1 MNKFDL
7 ERYKKEKEEYDKNIR
22 SLDYKVVETSVEMYN
37 AKSRNSQFKED
48 SENSIV
54 TELKNKID
62 YYELEKA
69 NLTKEI
75 WSKVVSIKE
84 KIREIINNKII
95 ENPSEKNNYLI
106 AIYKINKIT
115 DVYFNADE
123 LLELAYLL
131 EDTTN
136 QIITEPIEKKTDVKV
151 LDTNLTEV
159 TANIEKISEIP
170 EEKTINSEKIEEVEE
185 IPIEKEADEEK
196 EQVFL
201 IKNNNSLLPIN
212 NEKRLAII
220 SKPIIVEKK
229 KIIPDESLK
238 EEPLLKND
246 QKKEQDNQ
254 EETSI
259 KQVNEENKIEESI
272 PKVANNIIEEENIN
286 EISQEKILNNEFEKV
301 KTVQTFNIEEQRVID
316 FENLLN
322 HIEKT
327 SKDYRA
333 DIERA
338 LNRFVDNY
346 KIVKNNQY
354 LQNDFDNITNNYLE
368 IFKEIVSRFKK
379 DESLEALEDRI
390 KVQEEQ
396 IKGLDKRILN
406 NNIEMKEFQ
415 RQMQDLAK
423 VYFVK
428 NYVKKVQMQVAKAQG
443 NQEINEK
450 DTINVNNI
458 FVPKKDTINNVEN
471 NVFLKIK
478 KLSYNKRMEH
488 IIEVSKW
495 TKNVEE
501 EIRYSDFEESDFQFV
516 IYLIRQTENVCNS
529 NFEQIAN
536 LIINLCDSNLKLEDV
551 EKVEKSKNKRLED
564 ETIVTQILK
573 VGIENIKKRY
583 SKIPFIGRKV
593 SSILSVKMLDK

>member
-136 QIITEPIEKKTDVKV
+136 QIITEPIEKKTDVKD
-151 LDTNLTEV
+151 LENLTELMS
-159 TANIEKISEIP
+159 NIEKTSETL

-196 EQVFL
+196 EQVLL

-212 NEKRLAII
+212 NEKNLVPI
-220 SKPIIVEKK
+220 SKPIIEENKE
-229 KIIPDESLK
+229 IIPEESLK
-238 EEPLLKND
+238 EE
-246 QKKEQDNQ
+246 
-254 EETSI
+254 
-259 KQVNEENKIEESI
+259 
-272 PKVANNIIEEENIN
+272 ENISSEKTQN
-286 EISQEKILNNEFEKV
+286 PISLDKSFKDEFEKV

-327 SKDYRA
+327 SKDYRT

-338 LNRFVDNY
+338 LNRFVTNY

-368 IFKEIVSRFKK
+368 IFKEVILKFKK

-390 KVQEEQ
+390 KTQEGQ
-396 IKGLDKRILN
+396 IKELDKKILN

-415 RQMQDLAK
+415 RQMQELAK

-428 NYVKKVQMQVAKAQG
+428 NYVKKVQAQVAKAQG

-458 FVPKKDTINNVEN
+458 FVPKKDTINNAEN

-478 KLSYNKRMEH
+478 KLSCDKRMNH

-495 TKNVEE
+495 TKNIEE
-501 EIRYSDFEESDFQFV
+501 EIKYSDFEESDFQFV

-536 LIINLCDSNLKLEDV
+536 LIINFCNSNLQLEDV
-551 EKVEKSKNKRLED
+551 EKEEKSRNKRLQD
-564 ETIVTQILK
+564 ETILAQILK

-593 SSILSVKMLDK
+593 SSILSVKMLNK

>member
-136 QIITEPIEKKTDVKV
+136 QIITEPIEKKTDVKD
-151 LDTNLTEV
+151 LENLTELMS
-159 TANIEKISEIP
+159 NIEKTSETL

-196 EQVFL
+196 EQVLL

-212 NEKRLAII
+212 NEKNLVPI
-220 SKPIIVEKK
+220 SKPIIEENKE
-229 KIIPDESLK
+229 IIPEESLK
-238 EEPLLKND
+238 EE
-246 QKKEQDNQ
+246 
-254 EETSI
+254 
-259 KQVNEENKIEESI
+259 
-272 PKVANNIIEEENIN
+272 ENISSEKTQN
-286 EISQEKILNNEFEKV
+286 PISLDKSFKDEFEKV

-327 SKDYRA
+327 SKDYRT

-338 LNRFVDNY
+338 LNRFVTNY

-368 IFKEIVSRFKK
+368 IFKEVILKFKK

-390 KVQEEQ
+390 KTQEGQ
-396 IKGLDKRILN
+396 IKELDKKILN

-415 RQMQDLAK
+415 RQMQELAK

-428 NYVKKVQMQVAKAQG
+428 NYVKKVQAQVAKAQG

-458 FVPKKDTINNVEN
+458 FVPKKDTINNAEN

-478 KLSYNKRMEH
+478 KLSYDKRMNH

-495 TKNVEE
+495 TKNIEE
-501 EIRYSDFEESDFQFV
+501 EIKYSDFEESDFQFV

-536 LIINLCDSNLKLEDV
+536 LIINFCNSNLQLEDV
-551 EKVEKSKNKRLED
+551 EKEEKSRNKRLQD
-564 ETIVTQILK
+564 ETILAQILR

-593 SSILSVKMLDK
+593 SSILSVKMLNK

>member
-37 AKSRNSQFKED
+37 AKSHDSQFEENV
-48 SENSIV
+48 ENSKV
-54 TELKNKID
+54 SELKNKID
-62 YYELEKA
+62 HYELEKA

-75 WSKVVSIKE
+75 WNKVVSIKE
-84 KIREIINNKII
+84 KLREIINNKIL
-95 ENPSEKNNYLI
+95 ENSGEKNNYLI
-106 AIYKINKIT
+106 AIFKLNKIT
-115 DVYFNADE
+115 DVYFIVDE

-136 QIITEPIEKKTDVKV
+136 QIITETIEKKTDEIQA
-151 LDTNLTEV
+151 DTNL
-159 TANIEKISEIP
+159 SEL
-170 EEKTINSEKIEEVEE
+170 KSN
-185 IPIEKEADEEK
+185 
-196 EQVFL
+196 QVFL
-201 IKNNNSLLPIN
+201 IKNNNSILPIN
-212 NEKRLAII
+212 NEKNIALIPKTKI
-220 SKPIIVEKK
+220 GEKK
-229 KIIPDESLK
+229 KIIP
-238 EEPLLKND
+238 EELLNEEVVLKNN
-246 QKKEQDNQ
+246 QTKEQDNQ

-259 KQVNEENKIEESI
+259 KQVQVNEETLENEIQEISQNESI
-272 PKVANNIIEEENIN
+272 RSDKKQN
-286 EISQEKILNNEFEKV
+286 EISLVKSFKDEFEKV
-301 KTVQTFNIEEQRVID
+301 KTIQTFNIEEQRVID

-390 KVQEEQ
+390 KTQEGQ
-396 IKGLDKRILN
+396 IKELDKKILN

-415 RQMQDLAK
+415 RQMQELAK

-428 NYVKKVQMQVAKAQG
+428 NYVKKVQAQVAKAQG
-443 NQEINEK
+443 SQETNEK

-458 FVPKKDTINNVEN
+458 FVPKKDNINNVEN

-478 KLSYNKRMEH
+478 KLSYDKRMNH

-501 EIRYSDFEESDFQFV
+501 EIKYSDFEESDFQFV

-529 NFEQIAN
+529 SFEQIAN
-536 LIINLCDSNLKLEDV
+536 LIINFCDSNLQLEDV
-551 EKVEKSKNKRLED
+551 EKEEKSRNKRLQY
-564 ETIVTQILK
+564 ETILAQILK

-593 SSILSVKMLDK
+593 SSILSVKMLN

>member
-7 ERYKKEKEEYDKNIR
+7 ERYKKEKEEYDKKIR

-37 AKSRNSQFKED
+37 AKSRKSQFEED
-48 SENSIV
+48 GENSVV

-75 WSKVVSIKE
+75 WNKVVSIKE
-84 KIREIINNKII
+84 KLREIINNKII

-106 AIYKINKIT
+106 AIFKINKIT
-115 DVYFNADE
+115 DVYFNVDE

-136 QIITEPIEKKTDVKV
+136 ENTTEPIEKKTDVKV

-159 TANIEKISEIP
+159 TANIEKTSEIP
-170 EEKTINSEKIEEVEE
+170 EEKTINSEKIEEIEE
-185 IPIEKEADEEK
+185 IPIEKELGEE
-196 EQVFL
+196 
-201 IKNNNSLLPIN
+201 N
-212 NEKRLAII
+212 
-220 SKPIIVEKK
+220 
-229 KIIPDESLK
+229 
-238 EEPLLKND
+238 
-246 QKKEQDNQ
+246 NQ

-286 EISQEKILNNEFEKV
+286 EISQEKILNNKFEKV
-301 KTVQTFNIEEQRVID
+301 NTVQTFNIEEQRVID

-390 KVQEEQ
+390 KTQEGQ
-396 IKGLDKRILN
+396 IKGLDKKILN
-406 NNIEMKEFQ
+406 NNIEMKELQ

-443 NQEINEK
+443 SQEINEK

-501 EIRYSDFEESDFQFV
+501 EIKYSDFEESDFQFV

-536 LIINLCDSNLKLEDV
+536 LIINLCDSNLKLEDI

-564 ETIVTQILK
+564 EIIVTQILK

>member
-37 AKSRNSQFKED
+37 AKSRNSQFEED
-48 SENSIV
+48 GENSKV
-54 TELKNKID
+54 KELKNKLD
-62 YYELEKA
+62 YYEIEKV

-75 WSKVVSIKE
+75 WNKVVSIKE
-84 KIREIINNKII
+84 ELREIINNKII

-106 AIYKINKIT
+106 AIFKINKIT
-115 DVYFNADE
+115 DVYFNVDE
-123 LLELAYLL
+123 LLELEYLL

-136 QIITEPIEKKTDVKV
+136 ENITEPIEKKTDVKV
-151 LDTNLTEV
+151 LDTNLTEL
-159 TANIEKISEIP
+159 TANIEKTSEIS

-196 EQVFL
+196 EQVLL

-212 NEKRLAII
+212 NEKNLVPI
-220 SKPIIVEKK
+220 SKPIIEENKE
-229 KIIPDESLK
+229 IIPEESLK
-238 EEPLLKND
+238 EE
-246 QKKEQDNQ
+246 
-254 EETSI
+254 
-259 KQVNEENKIEESI
+259 
-272 PKVANNIIEEENIN
+272 ENISSEKTQN
-286 EISQEKILNNEFEKV
+286 PISLDKSFKDEFEKV

-327 SKDYRA
+327 SKDYRT

-338 LNRFVDNY
+338 LNRFVTNY

-368 IFKEIVSRFKK
+368 IFKEVILKFKK

-390 KVQEEQ
+390 KTQEGQ
-396 IKGLDKRILN
+396 IKELDKKILN

-415 RQMQDLAK
+415 RQMQELAK

-428 NYVKKVQMQVAKAQG
+428 NYVKKVQAQVAKAQG

-458 FVPKKDTINNVEN
+458 FVPKKDTINNAEN

-478 KLSYNKRMEH
+478 KLSYDKRMNH

-495 TKNVEE
+495 TKNIEE
-501 EIRYSDFEESDFQFV
+501 EIKYSDFEESDFQFV

-536 LIINLCDSNLKLEDV
+536 LIINFCNSNLQLEDV
-551 EKVEKSKNKRLED
+551 EKEEKSRNKRLQD
-564 ETIVTQILK
+564 EEITTQILK

-593 SSILSVKMLDK
+593 SSILSVKMLNK

>member
-7 ERYKKEKEEYDKNIR
+7 EKYKKEKEEYDKNIR
-22 SLDYKVVETSVEMYN
+22 SFDYKVVETSVDMYN
-37 AKSRNSQFKED
+37 AKSHNSQFVED
-48 SENSIV
+48 DENSIV
-54 TELKNKID
+54 TKLKNKID

-75 WSKVVSIKE
+75 WNKVVSIKE
-84 KIREIINNKII
+84 KLREIINNKII
-95 ENPSEKNNYLI
+95 ENPSEKNDYLI
-106 AIYKINKIT
+106 AIFKINKIT
-115 DVYFNADE
+115 DVYFNVDE

-136 QIITEPIEKKTDVKV
+136 ENITEPIEKKTEVKV
-151 LDTNLTEV
+151 L
-159 TANIEKISEIP
+159 
-170 EEKTINSEKIEEVEE
+170 EKT
-185 IPIEKEADEEK
+185 PIEKELGEEK

-201 IKNNNSLLPIN
+201 IKNNNSLLPID
-212 NEKRLAII
+212 NEKNLVIV
-220 SKPIIVEKK
+220 SKPIIEEKK
-229 KIIPDESLK
+229 EIIP
-238 EEPLLKND
+238 
-246 QKKEQDNQ
+246 
-254 EETSI
+254 EETL
-259 KQVNEENKIEESI
+259 ENK
-272 PKVANNIIEEENIN
+272 
-286 EISQEKILNNEFEKV
+286 LEKV
-301 KTVQTFNIEEQRVID
+301 KTVQIFNIEEQRVID

-368 IFKEIVSRFKK
+368 IFKEIVLRFKK

-390 KVQEEQ
+390 KTQEGQ
-396 IKGLDKRILN
+396 IKELDKKILN

-415 RQMQDLAK
+415 RQMQELAK

-428 NYVKKVQMQVAKAQG
+428 NYVKKVQAQVAKAQG
-443 NQEINEK
+443 SQETNEK

-458 FVPKKDTINNVEN
+458 FVPKKDNINNVEN

-478 KLSYNKRMEH
+478 KLSYDKRMNH

-501 EIRYSDFEESDFQFV
+501 EIKYSDFEESDFQFV

-536 LIINLCDSNLKLEDV
+536 LIINLCDSNLQLEDI
-551 EKVEKSKNKRLED
+551 EKEEKSRNKRLQD
-564 ETIVTQILK
+564 EEITTQILK
-573 VGIENIKKRY
+573 VGIENIKK
-583 SKIPFIGRKV
+583 KIF
-593 SSILSVKMLDK
+593 

>member
-7 ERYKKEKEEYDKNIR
+7 EKYKKEKEEYDKNIR
-22 SLDYKVVETSVEMYN
+22 SFDYKVVETSVDMYN
-37 AKSRNSQFKED
+37 AKSHNSQFVED
-48 SENSIV
+48 DENSIV
-54 TELKNKID
+54 TKLKNKID

-75 WSKVVSIKE
+75 WNKVVSIKE
-84 KIREIINNKII
+84 KLREIINNKII
-95 ENPSEKNNYLI
+95 ENPSEKNDYLI
-106 AIYKINKIT
+106 AIFKINKIT
-115 DVYFNADE
+115 DVYFNVDE

-136 QIITEPIEKKTDVKV
+136 ENITEPIEKKTEVKV

-159 TANIEKISEIP
+159 TANIEKTSEIP
-170 EEKTINSEKIEEVEE
+170 EEKTINSENIEVLEKT
-185 IPIEKEADEEK
+185 PIEKELGEEK

-212 NEKRLAII
+212 NEKKLVII
-220 SKPIIVEKK
+220 SKPIIEKK
-229 KIIPDESLK
+229 KEIIP
-238 EEPLLKND
+238 
-246 QKKEQDNQ
+246 
-254 EETSI
+254 EETL
-259 KQVNEENKIEESI
+259 ENK
-272 PKVANNIIEEENIN
+272 
-286 EISQEKILNNEFEKV
+286 FEKV
-301 KTVQTFNIEEQRVID
+301 NTVQTFNIEEQRVID

-368 IFKEIVSRFKK
+368 IFKETVSRFKK

-390 KVQEEQ
+390 KTQEGQ
-396 IKGLDKRILN
+396 IKELDKKILN

-415 RQMQDLAK
+415 RQMQELAK

-428 NYVKKVQMQVAKAQG
+428 NYVKKVETQIAKAQG
-443 NQEINEK
+443 SQEISEK
-450 DTINVNNI
+450 YTINVNNI
-458 FVPKKDTINNVEN
+458 FVPNKDIANNAEN

-478 KLSYNKRMEH
+478 KLSYNKRMNH

-495 TKNVEE
+495 TKNIEE
-501 EIRYSDFEESDFQFV
+501 KIKCLKFEESDFQFV

-529 NFEQIAN
+529 NFEKIAN
-536 LIINLCDSNLKLEDV
+536 LIINFCDSNLQLEDV
-551 EKVEKSKNKRLED
+551 EKEEKSRNKRLQD

-593 SSILSVKMLDK
+593 SSILSVKMLNK

>member
-7 ERYKKEKEEYDKNIR
+7 ERYKKEKEEYDKKIR

-37 AKSRNSQFKED
+37 AKSRKSQFEED
-48 SENSIV
+48 GENSVV

-75 WSKVVSIKE
+75 WNKVVSIKE
-84 KIREIINNKII
+84 KLREIINNKII

-106 AIYKINKIT
+106 AIFKINKIT
-115 DVYFNADE
+115 DVYFNVDE

-136 QIITEPIEKKTDVKV
+136 ENTTEPIEKKTDVKV
-151 LDTNLTEV
+151 PDTNLTEV
-159 TANIEKISEIP
+159 TANIEKTSEIP
-170 EEKTINSEKIEEVEE
+170 EEKTINSEKIEEIEE
-185 IPIEKEADEEK
+185 IPIEKELGEE
-196 EQVFL
+196 
-201 IKNNNSLLPIN
+201 N
-212 NEKRLAII
+212 
-220 SKPIIVEKK
+220 
-229 KIIPDESLK
+229 
-238 EEPLLKND
+238 
-246 QKKEQDNQ
+246 NQ

-286 EISQEKILNNEFEKV
+286 EISQEKILNNKFEKV
-301 KTVQTFNIEEQRVID
+301 NTVQTFNIEEQRVID

-390 KVQEEQ
+390 KTQEGQ
-396 IKGLDKRILN
+396 IKGLDKKILN

-450 DTINVNNI
+450 DTVNVDNI
-458 FVPKKDTINNVEN
+458 FVPQKDSENILEN

-478 KLSYNKRMEH
+478 KLSYNKRLSH

-495 TKNVEE
+495 TNNVEE
-501 EIRYSDFEESDFQFV
+501 KIKYLDFEESDFQFI

-536 LIINLCDSNLKLEDV
+536 LIINFCDSNLQLEDI
-551 EKVEKSKNKRLED
+551 EKVVKYRNKRLED
-564 ETIVTQILK
+564 ETILAQILK

>member
-7 ERYKKEKEEYDKNIR
+7 ERYKKEKEEYDKKIR

-37 AKSRNSQFKED
+37 AKSRNSRFEED
-48 SENSIV
+48 DEFSEVNQ
-54 TELKNKID
+54 LKNKID
-62 YYELEKA
+62 EYEIEKSD
-69 NLTKEI
+69 LTKEI

-84 KIREIINNKII
+84 ELRKIINNKII
-95 ENPSEKNNYLI
+95 ENPNEKNNYLI
-106 AIYKINKIT
+106 AIFKINKIT
-115 DVYFNADE
+115 DVYFNVDE

-136 QIITEPIEKKTDVKV
+136 ENITEPIEKKTDVKV

-159 TANIEKISEIP
+159 IANIEKISEIP
-170 EEKTINSEKIEEVEE
+170 EEKTINLEKIKEIGK
-185 IPIEKEADEEK
+185 IPIEKELGEEK

-212 NEKRLAII
+212 NEKNLAIV
-220 SKPIIVEKK
+220 SKPIIEEKK
-229 KIIPDESLK
+229 EITPEESLK
-238 EEPLLKND
+238 EESLLEINRI
-246 QKKEQDNQ
+246 KEQGNQ
-254 EETSI
+254 EETPI
-259 KQVNEENKIEESI
+259 KQVNEENL
-272 PKVANNIIEEENIN
+272 EN
-286 EISQEKILNNEFEKV
+286 KFEKV
-301 KTVQTFNIEEQRVID
+301 KTVQIFNIEEQRVID

-327 SKDYRA
+327 SKDYRL
-333 DIERA
+333 DIERV
-338 LNRFVDNY
+338 LDRFISNY
-346 KIVKNNQY
+346 KIVKNIEY

-368 IFKEIVSRFKK
+368 IFKELISKFKK
-379 DESLEALEDRI
+379 DESLESLENRI
-390 KVQEEQ
+390 ETQREKITE
-396 IKGLDKRILN
+396 LDKRILN

-450 DTINVNNI
+450 DTVNVDNI
-458 FVPKKDTINNVEN
+458 FVPQKDSENILEN

-478 KLSYNKRMEH
+478 KLSYNKRLSH

-495 TKNVEE
+495 TNNVEE
-501 EIRYSDFEESDFQFV
+501 KIKYLDFEESDFQFI

-536 LIINLCDSNLKLEDV
+536 LIINFCDSNLQLEDI
-551 EKVEKSKNKRLED
+551 EKVVKYRNKRLED
-564 ETIVTQILK
+564 ETILAQILK

>member
-7 ERYKKEKEEYDKNIR
+7 EKYKKEKEEYDKNIR
-22 SLDYKVVETSVEMYN
+22 SFDYKVVETSVDMYN
-37 AKSRNSQFKED
+37 AKSHNSQFVED
-48 SENSIV
+48 DENSIV
-54 TELKNKID
+54 TKLKNKID

-75 WSKVVSIKE
+75 WNKVVSIKE
-84 KIREIINNKII
+84 ELREIINNKII
-95 ENPSEKNNYLI
+95 ENLSEKNNYLI
-106 AIYKINKIT
+106 AIFKINKIT
-115 DVYFNADE
+115 DVYFNVDE

-136 QIITEPIEKKTDVKV
+136 QIITQPIEKKTDAKG
-151 LDTNLTEV
+151 LDTNLIGL
-159 TANIEKISEIP
+159 TANIEKTSETL
-170 EEKTINSEKIEEVEE
+170 EEKTINSEKIEVVEE

-201 IKNNNSLLPIN
+201 IKNNNSLLPID
-212 NEKRLAII
+212 NEKNLVIV
-220 SKPIIVEKK
+220 SKPIIEEKK
-229 KIIPDESLK
+229 EIIP
-238 EEPLLKND
+238 
-246 QKKEQDNQ
+246 
-254 EETSI
+254 EETL
-259 KQVNEENKIEESI
+259 ENK
-272 PKVANNIIEEENIN
+272 
-286 EISQEKILNNEFEKV
+286 LEKV
-301 KTVQTFNIEEQRVID
+301 KTVQIFNIEEQRVID

-368 IFKEIVSRFKK
+368 IFKEIVLRFKK

-390 KVQEEQ
+390 KTQEGQ
-396 IKGLDKRILN
+396 IKELDKKILN

-415 RQMQDLAK
+415 RQMQELAK

-428 NYVKKVQMQVAKAQG
+428 NYVKKVQAQVAKAQG
-443 NQEINEK
+443 SQETNEK

-458 FVPKKDTINNVEN
+458 FVPKKDNINNVEN

-478 KLSYNKRMEH
+478 KLSYDKRMNH

-501 EIRYSDFEESDFQFV
+501 EIKYSDFEESDFQFV

-536 LIINLCDSNLKLEDV
+536 LIINLCDSNLQLEDI
-551 EKVEKSKNKRLED
+551 EKEEKSRNKRLQDKEI
-564 ETIVTQILK
+564 TTQILK
-573 VGIENIKKRY
+573 VGIENIKK
-583 SKIPFIGRKV
+583 KIF
-593 SSILSVKMLDK
+593 

>member
-7 ERYKKEKEEYDKNIR
+7 ERYKKEKEEYDKKIR

-37 AKSRNSQFKED
+37 AKSRKSQFEED
-48 SENSIV
+48 GENSVV

-75 WSKVVSIKE
+75 WNKVVSIKE
-84 KIREIINNKII
+84 KLREIINNKII

-106 AIYKINKIT
+106 AIFKINKIT
-115 DVYFNADE
+115 DVYFNVDE

-136 QIITEPIEKKTDVKV
+136 ENTTEPIEKKTDVKV

-159 TANIEKISEIP
+159 TANIEKTSEIP
-170 EEKTINSEKIEEVEE
+170 EEKTINSEKIEEIEE

-196 EQVFL
+196 EQVLL

-212 NEKRLAII
+212 NEKNLVPI
-220 SKPIIVEKK
+220 SKPIIEENKE
-229 KIIPDESLK
+229 IIPEESLK
-238 EEPLLKND
+238 EE
-246 QKKEQDNQ
+246 
-254 EETSI
+254 
-259 KQVNEENKIEESI
+259 
-272 PKVANNIIEEENIN
+272 ENISSEKTQN
-286 EISQEKILNNEFEKV
+286 PISLDKSFKDEFEKV
-301 KTVQTFNIEEQRVID
+301 NTVQTFNIEEQRVID

-327 SKDYRA
+327 SKDYRT

-338 LNRFVDNY
+338 LNRFVTNY

-368 IFKEIVSRFKK
+368 IFKEVILKFKK

-390 KVQEEQ
+390 KTQEGQ
-396 IKGLDKRILN
+396 IKELDKKILN

-428 NYVKKVQMQVAKAQG
+428 NYVKKVQAQVAKAQG

-458 FVPKKDTINNVEN
+458 FVPKKDTINNAEN

-478 KLSYNKRMEH
+478 KLSYDKRMNH

-495 TKNVEE
+495 TKNIEE
-501 EIRYSDFEESDFQFV
+501 EIKYSDFEESDFQFV

-536 LIINLCDSNLKLEDV
+536 LIINFCDSNLQLEDV
-551 EKVEKSKNKRLED
+551 EKEEKSRNKRLQD
-564 ETIVTQILK
+564 ETILAQILR

-593 SSILSVKMLDK
+593 SSILSVKMLNK